1 MAWNKQSQ
9 GDSALDMKGVLVQTN
24 SRIGS
29 RIYAVSMSNDNPT
42 LRGWISEIKIFEKQ
56 MIVYIDEKYYAEKK
70 KCLDKLKGEKP
81 PSREQVMDVW
91 IEIYGL
97 LCQKMTAYGAYPLTP
112 FEEVQEHDHPE
123 YIFEDD
129 EMELLD

>member
-1 MAWNKQSQ
+1 MAWNKQGQ

-29 RIYAVSMSNDNPT
+29 RIYEVRKANDNDS
-42 LRGWISEIKIFEKQ
+42 LRGWIFEIKVFEKQ
-56 MIVYIDEKYYAEKK
+56 MIVYLDEKYYEKK
-70 KCLDKLKGEKP
+70 KEYLNELKEETQR
-81 PSREQVMDVW
+81 SRETIMDTW
-91 IEIYGL
+91 LDIYGL